1 MSHSMAKMKDVG
13 QKLTKLKEGCLHLV
27 DCTPGASG
35 WSQEALPQGSLTP
48 ERHPRQLDLTN
59 MCGPQQLRDTILFRE
74 WGAFIRIG
82 QG

>member
-1 MSHSMAKMKDVG
+1 MPHSMAKMKDVG

-59 MCGPQQLRDTILFRE
+59 MR
-74 WGAFIRIG
+74 GAPAAAGHASFSENG
-82 QG
+82 EPSSG